1 MPRALLHEADDWLDL
16 LTEFGQKSFCSSH
29 RTEAILERLEDRSAT
44 LSNRICSLLDRV
56 ATLARVDSAR
66 PGRPLDESIRRL
78 IFLQSHP
85 DPYDTCREVW
95 GRRKRTLDEHTPP
108 SLPCP
113 TLHPP
118 NRATWGFKHLTLC
131 IGESPF
137 IGAGPLAWIDS
148 EKEPLDQCREHS
160 SGLPDRLHYILHRI
174 GERRPCRRWP
184 TSCWTRARSRTRWQA
199 CRGRRCPT

>member
-1 MPRALLHEADDWLDL
+1 MCRGRSC
-16 LTEFGQKSFCSSH
+16 TR
-29 RTEAILERLEDRSAT
+29 RTT
-44 LSNRICSLLDRV
+44 GRIC
-56 ATLARVDSAR
+56 
-66 PGRPLDESIRRL
+66 IRRL
-78 IFLQSHP
+78 IFLQPHP

-118 NRATWGFKHLTLC
+118 NRATWGFKHLTPRM
-131 IGESPF
+131 GESPF

-148 EKEPLDQCREHS
+148 DKEHLDQSREHS

-174 GERRPCRRWP
+174 GEAATAPEVAHLMLDPRSLTDALAGLPRTPLPDLSHRQLVLSRMNDVHVD
-184 TSCWTRARSRTRWQA
+184 SEDSRTTRPPSGSP
-199 CRGRRCPT
+199 RTGGP